1 MALVEWRMK
10 GLEIANCNCAWGCPC
25 QFDALPTHGDCRA
38 MTGMR
43 VDDGHF
49 GDVSLTGT
57 KWVGLFAW
65 PKAIHEGHGEA
76 AVVIDPAASEAQRN
90 ALLTILSGQ
99 ETEPGATIFNVFAAT
114 FEKMH
119 PPQFLPIDFELD
131 IERRVGHLRVAGVLD
146 TEISPITNPVTG
158 AQHRARVVLPD
169 GFEYR
174 EAEYASG
181 RSRSSGPIRLDIAGT
196 HAHVARLD
204 LSTHGAA

>member
-1 MALVEWRMK
+1 MAFVEWRMR
-10 GLEIANCNCAWGCPC
+10 GLEIANCNCAFGCPC

-43 VDDGHF
+43 VDEGYF
-49 GDVSLTGT
+49 GDTPLAGT
-57 KWVGLFAW
+57 KWVGMFAW

-76 AVVIDPAASEAQRN
+76 AVVIDPSASEAQRT

-114 FEKMH
+114 FETMH

-131 IERRVGHLRVAGVLD
+131 LERRVGHLKVAGVLD
-146 TEISPITNPVTG
+146 TEVVPITNPVTG
-158 AQHRARVVLPD
+158 AQHRARVLLPN

-181 RSRSSGPIRLDIAGT
+181 RSRSPGPIPLSLDST
-196 HAHVARLD
+196 HAHLARLD